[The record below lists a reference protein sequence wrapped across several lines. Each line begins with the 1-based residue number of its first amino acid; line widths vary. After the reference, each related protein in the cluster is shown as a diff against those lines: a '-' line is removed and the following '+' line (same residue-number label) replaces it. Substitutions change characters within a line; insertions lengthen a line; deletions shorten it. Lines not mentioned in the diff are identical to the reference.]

1 MPNGKFHLLLFC
13 IYVFIYCFCH
23 FCCSLKASV
32 ISWFICYALGMQWLA
47 KHVPDLQS
55 QAGRAEQVTDTQYAT
70 GYWRSCGCR
79 GLESSGREE
88 SVARGALGIRLGTH
102 ISLCSWPWEWAKEVL
117 FLGES
122 DVFQPQ
128 VPRLRSRA
136 RQPCEEESVQVCC
149 NVNSFHRRNSL
160 CLQHGRSRLCLV
172 PCCGCPGFDHNVA
185 EFSVQTPALWDLYP
199 ELFGI
204 ADLWLV
210 CSVLRIQPWI

>member
-1 MPNGKFHLLLFC
+1 MPNGKLHLLLFC
-13 IYVFIYCFCH
+13 TYVFIYCFCH

-55 QAGRAEQVTDTQYAT
+55 QAGRAEQVTDTQYVT

-102 ISLCSWPWEWAKEVL
+102 ISRCSWPWEWAKEVP

-122 DVFQPQ
+122 DVFHLKFPGSGQEPGNL
-128 VPRLRSRA
+128 VKKRVFRSA
-136 RQPCEEESVQVCC
+136 AMLTLSIEETACAFSMAEAGFALFLAAAALVLITMWQ
-149 NVNSFHRRNSL
+149 SFQFRH
-160 CLQHGRSRLCLV
+160 RLCEICTLSSS
-172 PCCGCPGFDHNVA
+172 
-185 EFSVQTPALWDLYP
+185 E
-199 ELFGI
+199 
-204 ADLWLV
+204 
-210 CSVLRIQPWI
+210 